1 MYQQVTIV
9 GNVGKDPEMKY
20 TGDGKAVTE
29 FTVAVNGYKR
39 DDVTWFRVTC
49 WGKQAE
55 VANEYVKK
63 GKQVLVSGTVK
74 ASAWVSKD
82 GEAQATLELAANTVK
97 FLGSREGGGHEQV
110 EEDMPF

>member
-1 MYQQVTIV
+1 MYQQIVIV

-63 GKQVLVSGTVK
+63 GNPVLVSGSVK

-82 GEAQATLELAANTVK
+82 GEAQASLELSA
-97 FLGSREGGGHEQV
+97 RELRLMGRKGEGEQV
-110 EEDMPF
+110 EEELPF